1 MTRHAD
7 CMLPELNNFS
17 ISTADV
23 SLCGFVRSLSP
34 TQIPGLRE
42 PVSPFECLL
51 KHVQLLIQLGVL
63 LPLRGDLAHCVQ
75 DSRMV
80 ATAK

>member
-1 MTRHAD
+1 MPRHAD
-7 CMLPELNNFS
+7 CMLPELNNLL

-23 SLCGFVRSLSP
+23 SLCGIVRSLSP
-34 TQIPGLRE
+34 TQSPGLWE